1 MKKGS
6 GWCKFEEGF
15 IYLLR
20 QNGIYHKEVKQ
31 HLQVARR
38 KKKQY
43 TKKQKQST
51 QGKVHSKSERQKR
64 RIGSI
69 QVSKKLECMETHNQL
84 AAYEGNRFSHC
95 FLKTQHHSQGQKGKV
110 LTLFL
115 NIERVGAVTTSSG
128 RAFHTGTTLLA
139 KKF

>member
-1 MKKGS
+1 
-6 GWCKFEEGF
+6 
-15 IYLLR
+15 
-20 QNGIYHKEVKQ
+20 
-31 HLQVARR
+31 
-38 KKKQY
+38 
-43 TKKQKQST
+43 
-51 QGKVHSKSERQKR
+51 
-64 RIGSI
+64 
-69 QVSKKLECMETHNQL
+69 METENQL

-95 FLKTQHHSQGQKGKV
+95 FYKTQHHSQVQYRKGKKCKV